1 LLWALGVTV
10 TRIIVTGATTAITRR
25 TAYRKAFL
33 APWDP
38 MVRQI
43 WLYAMADAQK
53 ETGVAVHHGVSV
65 INHHHLTVTPS
76 TNNLPVFTQ
85 RLHHDVSCAI
95 NTLLAEKRYDAPRQ
109 VFDDRSSHQMRLLD
123 AAAQASHLVY
133 EYNNCVAAGLVQR
146 PEHMPDH
153 IFDFELW
160 KRGYIEVQRPPVY
173 FGKEREETLRLEV
186 TPPPLLYQAFGGDM
200 GTLVYHMQR
209 MADHGTSVLRDARK
223 RPALGARVVQR
234 LHPWSEPKTLRER
247 GGERIPTFRIGARD
261 ILGREANIAAAK
273 ETRRFRR
280 EHEEARQLRRAG
292 NYAHEFPFG
301 TYQMRVLHNAAVTA
315 EPSPGAIVTQPGPL
329 LCDVKAQLQAERA
342 AQEHATIHAN
352 CVRLVEEVRQAVTD
366 EAADICADDPY
377 HPADAKPGTSTE
389 VDDQAERPIVVRHRF
404 DKAKANED
412 REARRLVILR
422 DQRRGRP
429 KRATGNH
436 GGDPPA

>member
-1 LLWALGVTV
+1 LSVTA

-25 TAYRKAFL
+25 TNYRKAFL

-38 MVRQI
+38 MVQQI
-43 WLYAMADAQK
+43 WLYALADAQR
-53 ETGVAVHHGVSV
+53 ETGVAVHHGVCV

-76 TNNLPVFTQ
+76 TDNLPRFTRQ
-85 RLHHDVSCAI
+85 LHHDVSCAI
-95 NTLLAEKRYDAPRQ
+95 NTLLIEHRYDAPRQ

-160 KRGYIEVQRPPVY
+160 KRGFIEVQRPPRY
-173 FGKEREETLRLEV
+173 FGKRREETLRLEV

-200 GTLVYHMQR
+200 DRLVYHMTR
-209 MADHGTSVLRDARK
+209 LADHGTTALREARK
-223 RPALGARVVQR
+223 RPALGARFVQR

-247 GGERIPTFRIGARD
+247 GGERVPTFRIGARG
-261 ILGREANIAAAK
+261 ILGRETNLAAAE

-292 NYAHEFPFG
+292 DHAHEFPFG
-301 TYQMRVLHNAAVTA
+301 TYQMRVLHNAAVIA
-315 EPSPGAIVTQPGPL
+315 EPSPGAIVTQPGQL
-329 LCDVKAQLQAERA
+329 LCDVKAQLQAELP
-342 AQEHATIHAN
+342 AQERETMQADSL
-352 CVRLVEEVRQAVTD
+352 RLVEEVRQAVAA
-366 EAADICADDPY
+366 EAADICADEPY
-377 HPADAKPGTSTE
+377 QPADAKPGPSADADEPT
-389 VDDQAERPIVVRHRF
+389 ERPVVVRRRF
-404 DKAKANED
+404 DKAEAGDDLN
-412 REARRLVILR
+412 ARRVVTHR

-429 KRATGNH
+429 KGAAGRH
-436 GGDPPA
+436 GADPPA